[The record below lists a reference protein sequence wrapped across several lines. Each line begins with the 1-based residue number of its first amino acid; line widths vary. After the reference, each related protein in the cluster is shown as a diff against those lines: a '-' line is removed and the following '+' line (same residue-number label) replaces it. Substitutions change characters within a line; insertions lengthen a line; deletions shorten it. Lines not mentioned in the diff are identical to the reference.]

1 LAFQIGNPFRL
12 LRDLLAELLVLSLQS
27 LKLGRLT
34 LTRLASVGA
43 TP

>member
-12 LRDLLAELLVLSLQS
+12 LRELLAELLVLSLQS
-27 LKLGRLT
+27 LKLGRLA